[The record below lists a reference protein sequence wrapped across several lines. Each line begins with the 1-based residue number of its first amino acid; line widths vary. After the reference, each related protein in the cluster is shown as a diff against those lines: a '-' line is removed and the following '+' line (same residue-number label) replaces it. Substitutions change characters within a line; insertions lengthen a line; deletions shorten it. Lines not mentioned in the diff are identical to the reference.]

1 MADLGTLSGGAVE
14 IALAGERFL
23 VSPKPLKVLGELQ
36 AWFKRTIPGPI
47 ARAAEEMDAA
57 DRAGVR
63 LSRWARE
70 MAMDAAARATTRWP
84 PRVGSLE
91 WLDAIDRAELGH
103 HVIRVAL
110 AEHHPDVAEAESMRL
125 ADGCTPDELNILVG
139 VLFWGLDPKALRPAG
154 GGPVATPAPSPT
166 TPPPGAT
173 TGTP

>member
-1 MADLGTLSGGAVE
+1 MADLGTLSGGAAE
-14 IALAGERFL
+14 IALAGETFL
-23 VSPKPLKVLGELQ
+23 VSPKPIKALGELQ
-36 AWFKRTIPGPI
+36 AWFKRTIPGPL

-57 DRAGVR
+57 DRAGAR

-103 HVIRVAL
+103 HVIRAAL
-110 AEHHPDVAEAESMRL
+110 ATHQPDITEADAMRL
-125 ADGCTPDELNILVG
+125 ADGCTPEELNILVG
-139 VLFWGLDPKALRPAG
+139 VMFWGIDPKALRPAG
-154 GGPVATPAPSPT
+154 EVATPTPTLT
-166 TPPPGAT
+166 TPPPGEM